1 MSRVSASARAFEAC
15 IGRGGVALFP
25 SDTVYGLACSP
36 ADADAIERLYAL
48 KHRRPEKASA
58 VMFFSVPAALEALP
72 ELGERT
78 RGALGRLLPGAVT
91 VLLANPRARFP
102 LACPADPSTLGV
114 RVVAVDVL
122 AGVSVPVLQSSANP
136 AGGAD
141 ARRLE
146 QVAESIREGADL
158 VLDGG
163 ELPGVA
169 STVVDLREFEA
180 AGLAAV
186 RVIRAGAVS
195 EGAIAAA
202 LAGF

>member
-1 MSRVSASARAFEAC
+1 MRSVSAAAPAFEAC
-15 IGRGGVALFP
+15 IRRGGIVLFP

-36 ADADAIERLYAL
+36 ADAGAIERLYAL

-78 RGALGRLLPGAVT
+78 RGALEHLLPGAVT
-91 VLLANPRARFP
+91 VLLGNPRARFP
-102 LACPADPSTLGV
+102 LACAADPATLGV
-114 RVVAVDVL
+114 RVVSVDAL
-122 AGVSVPVLQSSANP
+122 AGVSVPVLQSSANL

-146 QVAESIREGADL
+146 EVVDSIRERADL
-158 VLDGG
+158 VVDGG

-169 STVVDLREFEA
+169 STVLDLRGFEA

-195 EGAIAAA
+195 DAAIAAA